1 MKPDQ
6 ESASVFPFSS
16 PDLPSAAGVPQ
27 KGREPHGR
35 TLPGK
40 AGAAGGRG
48 LRAGSGRKNA
58 RIPRGGQASSSRDRP
73 SRGGAAGQSRA
84 EPSRDRRRRRLS
96 PPPPPAAVHGGTR
109 SFPPPPRAQTTFP
122 VRPRGRAPAAARVS
136 GAGSQ
141 LRRGRSE
148 RRQPP
153 MLFSLSRAAGV
164 VGGGAILEGTSPR

>member
-1 MKPDQ
+1 M
-6 ESASVFPFSS
+6 FS
-16 PDLPSAAGVPQ
+16 PSLRQTCP
-27 KGREPHGR
+27 RP
-35 TLPGK
+35 PGSL
-40 AGAAGGRG
+40 R
-48 LRAGSGRKNA
+48 RAGSRTAELCLAKRGR
-58 RIPRGGQASSSRDRP
+58 RGAGGCERAPAEKTHGSREAGRP
-73 SRGGAAGQSRA
+73 PAAGTGRAGEERRGRA
-84 EPSRDRRRRRLS
+84 EPSRHRHRHGRRRRLS
-96 PPPPPAAVHGGTR
+96 SPPPPAAVHGGTR